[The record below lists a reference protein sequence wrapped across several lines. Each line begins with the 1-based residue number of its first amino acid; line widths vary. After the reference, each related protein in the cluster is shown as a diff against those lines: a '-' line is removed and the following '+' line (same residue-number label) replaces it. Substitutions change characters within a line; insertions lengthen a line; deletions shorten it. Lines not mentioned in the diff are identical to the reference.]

1 MEIPMSKN
9 IRRAILV
16 ALVASSIG
24 ALAQSAPALADGEV
38 RKIDREGRKLT
49 LRHGPLV
56 NLDMPGM
63 TMVFEV
69 RDAAQLD
76 SLQPGDKVRFAA
88 EKIDGQLVVTRIEP
102 AR

>member
-1 MEIPMSKN
+1 MSKN

-16 ALVASSIG
+16 ALAASSIG
-24 ALAQSAPALADGEV
+24 ALAQSAPTLTEGDV
-38 RKIDREGRKLT
+38 RKVDKEGRKLT
-49 LRHGPLV
+49 LKHGPIP
-56 NLDMPGM
+56 NLDMSGM

-69 RDAAQLD
+69 KDAAQLD
-76 SLQPGDKVRFAA
+76 SLKPGDKVRFAA